1 METEVQ
7 KICDSLSIG
16 GIQYPNW
23 GDDGAHEGS
32 WKVEATFQKRKMKQ
46 NPMGLYRLK

>member
-1 METEVQ
+1 MEKEVQ
-7 KICDSLSIG
+7 KIFVTVFQWEKT
-16 GIQYPNW
+16 QYPDW

-46 NPMGLYRLK
+46 TPMGL